1 MLSEHRYRILMA
13 GELTDAAR
21 EAFDGWK
28 LEPVDAHIALI
39 DDMHQAAL
47 HGVLTRIRYLG
58 LAFLEV
64 RRPAATP
71 ATAGP

>member
-1 MLSEHRYRILMA
+1 
-13 GELTDAAR
+13 
-21 EAFDGWK
+21 
-28 LEPVDAHIALI
+28 
-39 DDMHQAAL
+39 
-47 HGVLTRIRYLG
+47 VLTRIRYLG